1 MKKLALSL
9 VALMFATSVFA
20 MNFSVGAKGID
31 VKNKKLPDLK
41 RK

>member
-1 MKKLALSL
+1 MQKNTFETAL
-9 VALMFATSVFA
+9 FC
-20 MNFSVGAKGID
+20 GAKGID